1 MQRHARTKFRK
12 NKKSPLEFGMFG
24 MMSTGR
30 IGLKRHK
37 KAHDKMGDSVENNK
51 EKEEEK
57 TKSKVETPVEEG
69 PGKAP
74 ENKKEE

>member
-1 MQRHARTKFRK
+1 MQRRAKTKFRK
-12 NKKSPLEFGMFG
+12 NKKSPLAFGMFG
-24 MMSTGR
+24 MMSTGK
-30 IGLKRHK
+30 IGLRRHK
-37 KAHDKMGDSVENNK
+37 KAHDKMGGSREGNK
-51 EKEEEK
+51 EEEEEK